1 MGRRLPCL
9 LVALLPLLPS
19 AAQEKAAQP
28 AAEANVFEVHFNDGS
43 VVKMILLQESLDVT
57 TRFGK
62 LTVPMK
68 DLRRIDFGLRYP
80 DGVYQKIQ
88 DAIGLLSNPDFKKRE
103 AAQAELLGYRELA
116 YPLVAQAAKNTNA
129 ETARRARAI
138 LEELRNRVPEERLAA
153 KAHDTI
159 QTTDFPIT
167 GRIEVTSLKA
177 RSPLFGDATLKLTEV
192 RSIRSL
198 AAGGETNLTL
208 DASNHGLVQEV
219 WCETDV
225 EANGQVLNIVA
236 EGRIDLYPFGGE
248 RGMYLATPDGS
259 RPGGQPTVHPS
270 GALLGKI
277 GAAGRPFVVGT
288 RFIGVPPG
296 EGKLYLRI
304 EASPWRVVPSGN
316 YTVRI
321 TTG

>member
-1 MGRRLPCL
+1 MRRRLPYL

-28 AAEANVFEVHFNDGS
+28 ADANLFEVHFNDGS

-80 DGVYQKIQ
+80 DGVYLKIQ
-88 DAIGLLSNPDFKKRE
+88 DAIGLLNNPDFKKRE

-116 YPLVAQAAKNTNA
+116 YPLVAQATRNTNA

-138 LEELRNRVPEERLAA
+138 LDELRGRVPEERLAA

-159 QTTDFPIT
+159 QTTDFPIN
-167 GRIEVTSLKA
+167 GRIEVTTLKA
-177 RSPLFGDATLKLTEV
+177 RSPLFGDATLKLTEI

-208 DASNHGLVQEV
+208 DAASYGLVQES

-225 EANGQVLNIVA
+225 EASGQVLNIVA

-248 RGMYLATPDGS
+248 RGMYPATPDGS

-304 EASPWRVVPSGN
+304 EASPWRVVPSGS
-316 YTVRI
+316 YTVKI